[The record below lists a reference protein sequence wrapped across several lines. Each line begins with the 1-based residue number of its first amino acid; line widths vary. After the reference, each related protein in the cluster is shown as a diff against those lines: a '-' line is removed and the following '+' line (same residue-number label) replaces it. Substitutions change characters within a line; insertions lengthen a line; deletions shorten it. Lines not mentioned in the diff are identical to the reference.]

1 MKLSKALMTL
11 ALLAL
16 MLPGLIACGA
26 KQEQTQEEDLL
37 EASMAAMDEI
47 ESYRMQM
54 SMIMDMS
61 IAGESLNTTTHAQ
74 GAVINE
80 PLAMEMQMN
89 MDMGDMGGADVLM
102 YLEKAE
108 DGTDL
113 VYMSIDG
120 GASWTRQEGVS
131 AESAETY
138 NVKDNMDL
146 YLKSAENFQKAGEE
160 TVNDIQTVRYDG
172 FISQEAMNQ
181 VMETSGL
188 QEQLGIPVV
197 VLNGDLD
204 QSAAAFRFLGEILGE
219 EEQAEALATYAEDTL
234 AWLETAV
241 ASVPED
247 AKVTVYYG
255 NGETSLNTAPA
266 GSSHAQV
273 LDMVGAINVANLEAG
288 SGSRIDVSKEQV
300 LEWNPEVVI
309 LNGEPKEDFTANAA
323 VEAFISDPD
332 YATVGAVQN
341 NQVYGSPKTP
351 FSWIDRPPGPNRLI
365 CLRWAFSVIY
375 PDYADYDMDTVT
387 REFYQLFYHM
397 DLTDE
402 QMELL
407 MTA

>member
-113 VYMSIDG
+113 VYMSMDG

-188 QEQLGIPVV
+188 QEQLGILELPEETMEAIYTDIGQVPISVWIDPENKLPVQYEMDMTQV
-197 VLNGDLD
+197 MQNLMDNMLEMVSQEVEEVGDVLL
-204 QSAAAFRFLGEILGE
+204 EIQKVTISMNMSDFNQVE
-219 EEQAEALATYAEDTL
+219 SITIPQEAREA
-234 AWLETAV
+234 
-241 ASVPED
+241 ASV
-247 AKVTVYYG
+247 
-255 NGETSLNTAPA
+255 
-266 GSSHAQV
+266 
-273 LDMVGAINVANLEAG
+273 
-288 SGSRIDVSKEQV
+288 
-300 LEWNPEVVI
+300 
-309 LNGEPKEDFTANAA
+309 
-323 VEAFISDPD
+323 
-332 YATVGAVQN
+332 
-341 NQVYGSPKTP
+341 
-351 FSWIDRPPGPNRLI
+351 
-365 CLRWAFSVIY
+365 
-375 PDYADYDMDTVT
+375 
-387 REFYQLFYHM
+387 
-397 DLTDE
+397 
-402 QMELL
+402 
-407 MTA
+407 